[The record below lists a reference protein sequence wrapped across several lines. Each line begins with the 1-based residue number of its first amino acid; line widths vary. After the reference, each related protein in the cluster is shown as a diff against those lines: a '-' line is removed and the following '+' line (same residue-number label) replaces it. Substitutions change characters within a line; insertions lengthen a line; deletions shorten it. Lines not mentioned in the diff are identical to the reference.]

1 MNRYI
6 LILIVLFLVTMT
18 AQAKTTEEIIMEF
31 NTPENI
37 QLISKTMD
45 NNALVGEFV
54 GVEIQD
60 ILANNKIVNFEI
72 NGKQYYLKKYE
83 GLFTECAG
91 CGNVPGIKISEM
103 GLNFAYNARED
114 IIRIMK
120 EQKIDFW
127 TKLKLV
133 FKAMTG

>member
-18 AQAKTTEEIIMEF
+18 TQAKTADEIISEL

-37 QLISKTMD
+37 QLVSQTMD
-45 NNALVGEFV
+45 NKALVEEFV
-54 GVEIQD
+54 DEEIQE
-60 ILANNKIVNFEI
+60 ILVNNKIVNFEI

-114 IIRIMK
+114 IIRVMK

-133 FKAMTG
+133 FKAITG